1 MSKIL
6 ANIKYLLAPVLI
18 LVTFAGVLAGGIFAW
33 LGVALLF
40 VGIVIDTL
48 IKKQA
53 SSQMHGDSGE
63 TLASP
68 MFQNLVMYFMLP
80 VFVLLQLALA
90 WRVYGFMS
98 GMPVEVTSVWMGLI
112 PITSGITGL
121 DLIGATLSTGIFA
134 GIGIILSLIH
144 I

>member
-1 MSKIL
+1 MSTIF

-53 SSQMHGDSGE
+53 SSQTRPM
-63 TLASP
+63 LAP
-68 MFQNLVMYFMLP
+68 AAHPYQMLKNP
-80 VFVLLQLALA
+80 Q
-90 WRVYGFMS
+90 
-98 GMPVEVTSVWMGLI
+98 
-112 PITSGITGL
+112 
-121 DLIGATLSTGIFA
+121 
-134 GIGIILSLIH
+134 
-144 I
+144 